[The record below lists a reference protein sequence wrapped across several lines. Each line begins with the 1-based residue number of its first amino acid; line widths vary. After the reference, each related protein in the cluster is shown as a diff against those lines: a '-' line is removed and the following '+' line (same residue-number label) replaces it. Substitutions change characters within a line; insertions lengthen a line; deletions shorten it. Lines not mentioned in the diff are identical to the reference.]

1 MGLEEAYRSIGAFP
15 REFDGVASSNRLGE
29 GGECNAAF
37 NDCGEQGGA
46 ESECVGE
53 LHLSWMDRLK
63 GGEEVKGRRS
73 FLELLYSICV

>member
-1 MGLEEAYRSIGAFP
+1 MGLEEAYRTIGAIP
-15 REFDGVASSNRLGE
+15 REFDGIASSDRLGE

-53 LHLSWMDRLK
+53 LHLS
-63 GGEEVKGRRS
+63 
-73 FLELLYSICV
+73 